1 MAVDL
6 DTVVAALDDLFS
18 LDTAEPDSSMSRHI
32 PRVFDAAG
40 IDWRAFVEPLY
51 AKRFNGLVRRGRSS
65 VGTVFGAC
73 FPSAQ
78 VLDAWLEMARP
89 GDLLITHHPID
100 ARCGSPE
107 GDVWAEGFVPIA
119 ASHLSAIADRELSVY
134 ACHAPMDASPTVG
147 TGAAIVEALGGT
159 TVDHFWPYGGGYAG
173 HIADTPP
180 TSSAALISRLYE
192 IFGVSTV
199 EVLGPMHA
207 SLDRIAILP
216 GVGDQVDQMAIAEGL
231 GARAYLTGELHVR
244 IEGERGRR
252 NFAEVEAF
260 AATTGMTLLGVS
272 HAASE
277 HLVIETQLARWLA
290 ARFQLTLHPI
300 REAQWWR

>member
-89 GDLLITHHPID
+89 GDLLTTHHPID

-119 ASHLSAIADRELSVY
+119 AVDPQKRRFSRAEPTMIPPRPVPAIHMQRHY
-134 ACHAPMDASPTVG
+134 
-147 TGAAIVEALGGT
+147 
-159 TVDHFWPYGGGYAG
+159 
-173 HIADTPP
+173 
-180 TSSAALISRLYE
+180 
-192 IFGVSTV
+192 
-199 EVLGPMHA
+199 A
-207 SLDRIAILP
+207 SLA
-216 GVGDQVDQMAIAEGL
+216 Q
-231 GARAYLTGELHVR
+231 
-244 IEGERGRR
+244 
-252 NFAEVEAF
+252 
-260 AATTGMTLLGVS
+260 LL
-272 HAASE
+272 
-277 HLVIETQLARWLA
+277 
-290 ARFQLTLHPI
+290 
-300 REAQWWR
+300 